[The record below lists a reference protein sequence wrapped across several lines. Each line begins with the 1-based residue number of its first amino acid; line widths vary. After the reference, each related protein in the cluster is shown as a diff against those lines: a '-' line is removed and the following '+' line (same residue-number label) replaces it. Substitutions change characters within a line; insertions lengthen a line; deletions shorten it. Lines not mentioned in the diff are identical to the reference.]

1 MLHCS
6 VNENLM
12 LLSFPFMHSV
22 AMPDDMSVAAVI
34 VAGGSGLR
42 AGGEIPKQYQLIGGK
57 PVIRWT
63 LEAFL
68 AHPLITHV
76 QAVIG
81 EGHED
86 LFAQATVGLNI
97 AAPVTGGASR
107 QDSCRLGIEACTA
120 VKPSQVLIHD
130 AARPFVSPTV
140 ISNVITELANSDA
153 VIPGLPV
160 ADTMKFAPDGY
171 IERTVDRGSMWFVQ
185 TPQGFTFDK
194 ILAAHRQAAR
204 DGRDSFTDDAA
215 VAEYAGMPVRITA
228 GEQANRKITTSHDVR
243 VADKELSA
251 RLYVER
257 PDVRVGQG
265 IDFHVFEAGD
275 GVILCGVKI
284 PHGAKLKGHSD
295 ADAAMHALTDAVLGA
310 IGEADIGKH
319 FPPSE
324 PRWKGEPSSTFLLKA
339 MDLLGARKGIIANV
353 DITILAEAP
362 RVGPHLVAMKAVL
375 SPLLQVAPDRIAIK
389 ATTTEEMGAIGRK
402 EGIAAYAIA
411 TVRLPL

>member
-1 MLHCS
+1 M
-6 VNENLM
+6 
-12 LLSFPFMHSV
+12 
-22 AMPDDMSVAAVI
+22 AAVI

-68 AHPLITHV
+68 AHPLVSHV

-81 EGHED
+81 EGHGE
-86 LFAQATVGLNI
+86 LYAAATQGLTLPP
-97 AAPVTGGASR
+97 PVTGGANR
-107 QDSCRLGIEACTA
+107 QDSCRLGVESYAAI
-120 VKPSQVLIHD
+120 KPERILIHD
-130 AARPFVSPTV
+130 AARPFISHAV
-140 ISNVITELANSDA
+140 ISNVIAELDRCDA

-160 ADTMKFAPDGY
+160 ADTMKFAPDGF

-204 DGRDSFTDDAA
+204 DGKNSFTDDAA
-215 VAEYAGMPVRITA
+215 VAEYAGLQVRIAA
-228 GEQANRKITTSHDVR
+228 GDQANRKLTTSHDVR
-243 VADKELSA
+243 TADKEVSS
-251 RLYVER
+251 RLFTER
-257 PDVRVGQG
+257 PDVRMGQG
-265 IDFHVFEAGD
+265 IDFHVFEKGD

-284 PHGAKLKGHSD
+284 PHSAKLKGHSD
-295 ADAAMHALTDAVLGA
+295 ADAAMHALTDAILGA

-339 MDLLGARKGIIANV
+339 MELLAARKGIIANA

-362 RVGPHLVAMKAVL
+362 RVGPHIGAMKAVL
-375 SPLLQVAPDRIAIK
+375 SPLLQVASDRIAIK

-402 EGIAAYAIA
+402 EGIAAFATT

>member
-1 MLHCS
+1 
-6 VNENLM
+6 
-12 LLSFPFMHSV
+12 
-22 AMPDDMSVAAVI
+22 MSVAAVI

-68 AHPLITHV
+68 SHPGVNHV

-81 EGHED
+81 DGHAD
-86 LFAQATVGLNI
+86 LFAQATIGLDLP
-97 AAPVTGGASR
+97 APVTGGANR
-107 QDSCRLGIEACTA
+107 QDSCRMGIEACHVTH
-120 VKPSQVLIHD
+120 PQRVLIHD
-130 AARPFVSPTV
+130 AARPFISHAV
-140 ISNVITELANSDA
+140 ISNVIAELDHCDA

-160 ADTMKFAPDGY
+160 ADTMKFAPEGF

-185 TPQGFTFDK
+185 TPQGFAYDK
-194 ILAAHRQAAR
+194 ILSAHRQAAR

-215 VAEYAGMPVRITA
+215 VAEYAGLQVRIAA
-228 GEQANRKITTSHDVR
+228 GDQANRKLTTSHDVR

-251 RLYVER
+251 RLFVER
-257 PDVRVGQG
+257 PDVRTGQG
-265 IDFHVFEAGD
+265 IDFHVFEKGN
-275 GVILCGVKI
+275 GVTLCGVKI
-284 PHGAKLKGHSD
+284 PHTAKLKGHSD
-295 ADAAMHALTDAVLGA
+295 ADAALHALTDAILGA

-319 FPPSE
+319 FPPSD
-324 PRWKGEPSSTFLLKA
+324 PRWKGEPSSNFLLKA
-339 MDLLGARKGIIANV
+339 MELLGARKGIIGNV

-362 RVGPHLVAMKAVL
+362 RIGPHVAAMKSVL
-375 SPLLQVAPDRIAIK
+375 SPLLQVAADRIAIK

-402 EGIAAYAIA
+402 EGIAAFATA